1 MIFKSISMGP
11 AYARTFIVMLG
22 LTPLLAA
29 RAEPAAGPSSEE
41 SKEVLVVGQRERPIT
56 LEARGLSVS
65 LGETQFEAINAL
77 NVEDL
82 MKYAPNFY
90 VRKRYVGDA
99 NAVVGLRGT
108 NTLQSA
114 RTLVLVDG
122 FVVSNFLGNRYDYP
136 PKWNVVGPGE
146 VRQFDI
152 VYGPYSARYN
162 GYSMGGIVSVTTRE
176 PEGTEFFAT
185 SQGFTMPYEQYGTDA
200 TYSGYTFEGGGAWK
214 QESGPWSARASARR
228 QDNYGQPMTFNLLAP
243 SSGTAAA
250 VSGALIDPGLAT
262 PVFSAASPDHTV
274 QNQFRSRVGYDF
286 SNGWKADGLFFYWST
301 DSDQTHPQTY
311 LRDADGK
318 PVYQGKV
325 QFDGATYNATG
336 VSLSIGER
344 LEMLAGVKLAGPL
357 AGGKLSTNLSHYWID
372 RQRTWGSSDYD
383 TGIADGPGRFSN
395 QHDTGWWTLDSTFE
409 RQIRRH
415 SLAMGANANL
425 YETAQDTFKTTRW
438 RENTSP
444 LTSATTA
451 GRTSVIGAFIEDEIE
466 VGTRTSLIPGLRLD
480 RWKAFDG
487 AVGTATAGILDT
499 QGFPDRSET
508 ALSPKL
514 SVQGEIA
521 PGWHAQL
528 SLARATRFPTVG
540 ELFQGRIDTVTGQ
553 LDPDSFDPRLKP
565 EKSRDAS
572 LMLRH
577 RLGVVR
583 VTGSLFFDDI
593 DDAIYSFNGINQYG
607 NLVTSYKN
615 VDRVRQYGIELIGEA
630 SNWLL
635 AGLDADL
642 NVAWIDSRIVRNASL
657 PASEGVRFTRIPE
670 WRINGNVRYRIRDS
684 LRLSVGWRYA
694 SRPNSDLLG
703 LKRGDTYSYVS
714 EFGLIDARVS
724 WHVLQS
730 TELSLGVDNI
740 GNDRGWVFH
749 PLPQRT
755 YVAELKWKL

>member
-1 MIFKSISMGP
+1 MNRQFASRGQ
-11 AYARTFIVMLG
+11 
-22 LTPLLAA
+22 A
-29 RAEPAAGPSSEE
+29 RARSFLIATTVAAGFAPCVEAAPEPSAEPNQ
-41 SKEVLVVGQRERPIT
+41 EVLVVGQRERPIT
-56 LEARGLSVS
+56 IEARGLSVS
-65 LGETQFEAINAL
+65 LGEVQFEAINAL

-185 SQGFTMPYEQYGTDA
+185 SQGFTMPYQQYGTDA

-214 QESGPWSARASARR
+214 QADGPWSVRASVRR
-228 QDNYGQPMTFNLLAP
+228 QDNYGQPMTFGLLTPATGN
-243 SSGTAAA
+243 GTA
-250 VSGALIDPGLAT
+250 VSGASIDPALAT
-262 PVFSAASPDHTV
+262 PVFSAVSPDHTV
-274 QNQFRSRVGYDF
+274 QNQFRTRAGYDF
-286 SNGWKADGLFFYWST
+286 GNGWKADGLFFYWNT

-311 LRDADGK
+311 LRDEAGS

-325 QFDGATYNATG
+325 SFNGVTYNATG
-336 VSLSIGER
+336 VNLSIGER
-344 LEMLAGVKLAGPL
+344 LELLAGVKLAGPL

-372 RQRTWGSSDYD
+372 HQRSRTSSDYN
-383 TGIADGPGRFSN
+383 TGVADGAGTFGN

-409 RQIRRH
+409 RQFGRH
-415 SLAMGANANL
+415 GLAAGANANL
-425 YETAQDTFKTTRW
+425 YETGQDTFKTTQW
-438 RENTSP
+438 RESTSP
-444 LTSATTA
+444 AISATTA
-451 GRTSVIGAFIEDEIE
+451 GKTSVVGAFIEDEIE
-466 VGTRTSLIPGLRLD
+466 VGARATITPGLRID

-487 AVGTATAGILDT
+487 AVGTATSGLLNRQA
-499 QGFPDRSET
+499 FPERSET
-508 ALSPKL
+508 AVSPKL
-514 SVQGEIA
+514 SGQMEIA

-528 SLARATRFPTVG
+528 SLAKATRFPTVG
-540 ELFQGRIDTVTGQ
+540 ELFQGRIDTVTQQ
-553 LDPDSFDPRLKP
+553 LDPNSFDPNLKP
-565 EKSRDAS
+565 ERSRDAS

-577 RLGVVR
+577 QFGAVR
-583 VTGSLFFDDI
+583 VTGSVFFDDI
-593 DDAIYSFNGINQYG
+593 EDAIYSFSGINQFG
-607 NLVTSYKN
+607 NVVSNYKN
-615 VDRVRQYGIELIGEA
+615 VDRVRQYGTELIGEA

-635 AGLDADL
+635 PGLDVDL
-642 NVAWIDSRIVRNASL
+642 NVAWIDARIVRNRSE
-657 PASEGVRFTRIPE
+657 PDSEGVQFARIPE
-670 WRINGNVRYRIRDS
+670 WRINGNLRYRIRDS
-684 LRLSVGWRYA
+684 LKLSVGWRYA

-703 LKRGDTYSYVS
+703 LKRGDTYSYIS
-714 EFGLIDARVS
+714 EFKFIDARVS
-724 WHVLQS
+724 WNVLQS
-730 TELSLGVDNI
+730 TELSLGVDNL
-740 GNDRGWVFH
+740 GNDRGWVSH